1 VSAALVLTRVLG
13 APLERVWNS
22 WADPSQLARWWGGPG
37 CGLPVPT
44 VEDYAPL
51 ERLVCVLRFAGKNG
65 GASVRSEVDFKDL
78 GDGRTR
84 VTVTL
89 RIASVAARQ
98 SAHMG

>member
-1 VSAALVLTRVLG
+1 MSAALVLTRVLG

-37 CGLPVPT
+37 GLSVPT
-44 VEDYAPL
+44 VEEYAPL
-51 ERLVCVLRFAGKNG
+51 ERLVCVLRFAGKK

-98 SAHMG
+98 SAHIE